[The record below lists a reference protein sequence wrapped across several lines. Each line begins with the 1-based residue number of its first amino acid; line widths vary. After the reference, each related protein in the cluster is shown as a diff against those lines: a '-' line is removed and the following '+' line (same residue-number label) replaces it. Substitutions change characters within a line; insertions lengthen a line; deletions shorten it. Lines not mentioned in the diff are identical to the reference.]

1 MANTITWSWNE
12 IRQEFF
18 SLSKDFVYMNNS
30 TFGVPFNSVRE
41 RMNEVQRLYSE
52 GCNLDLYVEEIVK
65 KIGQVR
71 NMMGE
76 TVNAY
81 SYPSKHGRSYH
92 VGNVNSVTEGM
103 SLVANGLSFNKGDI
117 VLITDHEHEGGK
129 LMWYLQRDRYKD
141 LNISVVEVPLI
152 VSNESGAPWED
163 AILER
168 FENKLKGMNGKVKVV
183 SFSWITCSTGHV
195 LPARKLCRLAKRYG
209 AISVVD
215 AAQAFGVLP
224 MDFQDVGC
232 DFMVVNGHKY
242 LNGPIG
248 SGFICIHPR
257 QLEKGCFWP
266 TIVDSHNFEPDKM
279 PTSPYQKGGVAPYI
293 NILPLFEAL
302 NFYNHLG
309 KQVVYERLL
318 QIGSWLRKGLS
329 QYPEVFELLTLTE
342 SSWACVMTCFR
353 IRGKDSED
361 IFNKLKTPN
370 EKWRPIHTKHAK
382 EGNVDAIRISPHY
395 YNTTEELEMLADALC
410 TIAGVN
416 RSLWPAFC
424 G

>member
-81 SYPSKHGRSYH
+81 SYPSKHGLSYH

-152 VSNESGAPWED
+152 V
-163 AILER
+163 
-168 FENKLKGMNGKVKVV
+168 
-183 SFSWITCSTGHV
+183 
-195 LPARKLCRLAKRYG
+195 
-209 AISVVD
+209 
-215 AAQAFGVLP
+215 
-224 MDFQDVGC
+224 
-232 DFMVVNGHKY
+232 
-242 LNGPIG
+242 
-248 SGFICIHPR
+248 CI
-257 QLEKGCFWP
+257 
-266 TIVDSHNFEPDKM
+266 V
-279 PTSPYQKGGVAPYI
+279 
-293 NILPLFEAL
+293 
-302 NFYNHLG
+302 
-309 KQVVYERLL
+309 
-318 QIGSWLRKGLS
+318 
-329 QYPEVFELLTLTE
+329 
-342 SSWACVMTCFR
+342 
-353 IRGKDSED
+353 
-361 IFNKLKTPN
+361 
-370 EKWRPIHTKHAK
+370 
-382 EGNVDAIRISPHY
+382 
-395 YNTTEELEMLADALC
+395 
-410 TIAGVN
+410 GVN
-416 RSLWPAFC
+416 RSLLACFRWLGGKYNKKDF
-424 G
+424 